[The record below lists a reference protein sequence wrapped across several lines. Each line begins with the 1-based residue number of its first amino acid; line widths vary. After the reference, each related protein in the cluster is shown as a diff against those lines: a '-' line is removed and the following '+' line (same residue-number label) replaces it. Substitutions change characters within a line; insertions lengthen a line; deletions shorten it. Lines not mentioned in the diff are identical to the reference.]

1 MPPEFTLVGMVRVPA
16 LFFLLILAVSL
27 RAETF
32 LVLPFFNQ
40 TSQSNLDWIGESIGE
55 NIREALAAEGALTV
69 SREDRQEAY
78 RRLTLKPYSL
88 LTKASVIKL
97 AEVLDA
103 GEVIFGR
110 FELQEDPTAGQSRG
124 RLRITAQVL
133 DLRRIHE
140 GPEFVAIGAM
150 EDLAA
155 LQTHLAW
162 QTLQTVTPKS
172 APSEEEF
179 HRRRPPVRVDAM
191 EYYIRGLLTTGE
203 EQKHH
208 FFAQAAR
215 LDPGF
220 SQPCFQLGKLNWS
233 RKNYRTAAEWFD
245 RVRPADNNYRAATF
259 FGGACR
265 YYLGD
270 YAAAQAAFELV
281 AKDVPMN
288 EVINNLA
295 AAQSRRN
302 LPEALENFRKALE
315 GDVNDAMYLFNLG
328 YALWKRGQFEQA
340 AERFRAVL
348 QRDPDDQQ
356 ATTLLGMCLSK
367 SGPRPG
373 DARTEG
379 LERLK
384 HEFEE
389 SAFLQLRSILEGGK
403 K

>member
-1 MPPEFTLVGMVRVPA
+1 M
-16 LFFLLILAVSL
+16 
-27 RAETF
+27 
-32 LVLPFFNQ
+32 
-40 TSQSNLDWIGESIGE
+40 
-55 NIREALAAEGALTV
+55 

-191 EYYIRGLLTTGE
+191 EYYIRGLLATGE

-233 RKNYRTAAEWFD
+233 RKTTVPRRSGSTACA
-245 RVRPADNNYRAATF
+245 
-259 FGGACR
+259 
-265 YYLGD
+265 
-270 YAAAQAAFELV
+270 
-281 AKDVPMN
+281 
-288 EVINNLA
+288 
-295 AAQSRRN
+295 RRITTTG
-302 LPEALENFRKALE
+302 PRHSSA
-315 GDVNDAMYLFNLG
+315 G
-328 YALWKRGQFEQA
+328 
-340 AERFRAVL
+340 RAVIIWAIT
-348 QRDPDDQQ
+348 RRRRRRSNWWRR
-356 ATTLLGMCLSK
+356 MC
-367 SGPRPG
+367 R
-373 DARTEG
+373 
-379 LERLK
+379 
-384 HEFEE
+384 
-389 SAFLQLRSILEGGK
+389 
-403 K
+403 